1 MFCKYCGSK
10 LLDDAAFCHE
20 CGKATC
26 EQNAQPVYQQP
37 APPVQPVYQQPAPVV
52 PPVQPVY
59 QQPAP
64 APQPVQPVYQQPAPP
79 VQPVQPVY
87 QQPAPPVQPV
97 QPQQP
102 VYQPP
107 VYQPPVY
114 QPPVAPQYTYTIPAQ
129 PVQQSVVQP
138 VQQSYS
144 EADQLAELQQQTLT
158 FGVLGICLSILGLP
172 GFILSVIAANKAK
185 AYKKLTGKV
194 DGKVLVGWR
203 LSKAGRA
210 IGVVMT
216 IALYLLITALRNGA
230 TFNFDFDSVLPDHFS
245 GGGEF

>member
-37 APPVQPVYQQPAPVV
+37 APPVQPV
-52 PPVQPVY
+52 
-59 QQPAP
+59 
-64 APQPVQPVYQQPAPP
+64 
-79 VQPVQPVY
+79 
-87 QQPAPPVQPV
+87 

-107 VYQPPVY
+107 VYQPPV
-114 QPPVAPQYTYTIPAQ
+114 APQDTYTIPAQ

-158 FGVLGICLSILGLP
+158 FGILGICLSILGLP
-172 GFILSVIAANKAK
+172 GFILSVIAAKKAN
-185 AYKKLTGKV
+185 AYKKRTGKV
-194 DGKVLVGWR
+194 DGKVLVGYR

-216 IALYLLITALRNGA
+216 IVLYFLISALRYGTL
-230 TFNFDFDSVLPDHFS
+230 TFDPILPDHFS

>member
-37 APPVQPVYQQPAPVV
+37 APPVQPVQPVYQQPAP
-52 PPVQPVY
+52 PVQPVQP

-64 APQPVQPVYQQPAPP
+64 APQPVQPVYQQPAPAP
-79 VQPVQPVY
+79 QPVQ
-87 QQPAPPVQPV
+87 
-97 QPQQP
+97 
-102 VYQPP
+102 
-107 VYQPPVY
+107 PVY

-144 EADQLAELQQQTLT
+144 AADQLAELQQQTLT
-158 FGVLGICLSILGLP
+158 LGILGICLSILGLP

-210 IGVVMT
+210 IGIVMT